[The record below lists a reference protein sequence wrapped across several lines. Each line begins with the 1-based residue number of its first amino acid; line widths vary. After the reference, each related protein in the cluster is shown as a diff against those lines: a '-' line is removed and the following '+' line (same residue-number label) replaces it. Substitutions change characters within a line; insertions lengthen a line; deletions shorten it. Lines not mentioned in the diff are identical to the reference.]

1 MGVVRGGRISA
12 SGRSAGRR
20 TGLVCPGRSDQRMKS
35 WGGGHSIVDPQ
46 GRLVQP
52 NRVVDRIGLIVVVMT
67 TPVAF
72 LA

>member
-1 MGVVRGGRISA
+1 
-12 SGRSAGRR
+12 
-20 TGLVCPGRSDQRMKS
+20 MKS
-35 WGGGHSIVDPQ
+35 WDGGHSIVDPQ